1 MPKWRVL
8 LLSVLLLVA
17 CSAPPE
23 DVVTSKDFTI
33 SRQAFEE
40 YKANVQRVST
50 SNQQQFDMTDEEL
63 VQQMIERQ
71 TLLTVAKKRGIHP
84 TDDEVLAYAKQSQQ
98 AFEAQA
104 TAQMKAMHQEAAEK
118 LGVTKAAYFTHPSVL
133 KQYNEVLT
141 LDALISQL
149 TAEGVI
155 TKEQTL
161 AHYVQTQLPEVTIN
175 IRK

>member
-50 SNQQQFDMTDEEL
+50 SNQQQFDM
-63 VQQMIERQ
+63 
-71 TLLTVAKKRGIHP
+71 

>member
-1 MPKWRVL
+1 ML

-50 SNQQQFDMTDEEL
+50 SNQQQFDMTD
-63 VQQMIERQ
+63 
-71 TLLTVAKKRGIHP
+71 
-84 TDDEVLAYAKQSQQ
+84 DEVLAYAKQSQQ

-118 LGVTKAAYFTHPSVL
+118 LCVTKAAYFTHPSVL

>member
-50 SNQQQFDMTDEEL
+50 SNQQQFDMTD
-63 VQQMIERQ
+63 
-71 TLLTVAKKRGIHP
+71 
-84 TDDEVLAYAKQSQQ
+84 DEVLAYAKQSQQ

-118 LGVTKAAYFTHPSVL
+118 LCVTKAAYFTHPSVL

>member
-50 SNQQQFDMTDEEL
+50 SNQQQFDMTD
-63 VQQMIERQ
+63 
-71 TLLTVAKKRGIHP
+71 
-84 TDDEVLAYAKQSQQ
+84 DEVLAYAKQSQQ

-104 TAQMKAMHQEAAEK
+104 TAQMKALHQEAAEK

>member
-1 MPKWRVL
+1 M
-8 LLSVLLLVA
+8 
-17 CSAPPE
+17 
-23 DVVTSKDFTI
+23 
-33 SRQAFEE
+33 
-40 YKANVQRVST
+40 
-50 SNQQQFDMTDEEL
+50 
-63 VQQMIERQ
+63 
-71 TLLTVAKKRGIHP
+71 
-84 TDDEVLAYAKQSQQ
+84 LAYAKQSQQ

-118 LGVTKAAYFTHPSVL
+118 LCVTKAAYFTHPSVL